1 MIVAVVVL
9 TLLALF
15 FIVMYGFYFFAFCH
29 PKRKRPQARVIP
41 SSSIYNDYRDI
52 LLTWIE
58 DMESTPSKLVQT
70 KSYDGNNLFAHLYE
84 FSPDAPL
91 IIFSHGYH
99 GIYCRDGYGMYRV
112 CKKQGYNILMMDAR
126 AHGES
131 TGDITFGI
139 KERHDF
145 KTWVDYSIKLFG
157 PNVKIILG
165 GVSMGAASMMMSTT
179 LNLPDNVKGLVEDC
193 GYSEPEAIIKKNIL
207 DMHLPLKPFYEIIR
221 LSAKIF
227 GGFDLEETSALEAI
241 SKLQIPILFIHGKC
255 DTVVPVSMCQDLYS
269 CCNSPKKVQ
278 YFENAGHANCAL
290 NDYETY
296 EKAVEDFLFSTLS

>member
-1 MIVAVVVL
+1 MIVAVVLL

-29 PKRKRPQARVIP
+29 PKRKRPQARIIP

-70 KSYDGNNLFAHLYE
+70 KSYDGKNLFAHLYI

-91 IIFSHGYH
+91 VIFSHGYH
-99 GIYCRDGYGMYRV
+99 GIYCKDGYGMYRV
-112 CKKQGYNILMMDAR
+112 SKKQGYNILMMDAR

-131 TGDITFGI
+131 SGDITFGI

-145 KTWVDYSIKLFG
+145 KTWVDYSINHFG

-207 DMHLPLKPFYEIIR
+207 DMHLPLKPFYGIVR

-227 GGFDLEETSALEAI
+227 GGFDLEETSALEAV
-241 SKLQIPILFIHGKC
+241 SKLQIPILFIHG
-255 DTVVPVSMCQDLYS
+255 DQDNIVPPQMCKELYEHCS
-269 CCNSPKKVQ
+269 SKKRMVT
-278 YFENAGHANCAL
+278 FALAGHANSAL
-290 NDYETY
+290 SDFDLY
-296 EKAVEDFLFSTLS
+296 EKEVIQFIQESLN